1 MGWLDSETRKEL
13 CLFVLTYIQA
23 LNNVVTEQNMID
35 TVRIAQIKKRE
46 ITTSG
51 KSVKLAFFSKKVIV
65 KRGQIPKNEYR
76 KRKL

>member
-1 MGWLDSETRKEL
+1 
-13 CLFVLTYIQA
+13 
-23 LNNVVTEQNMID
+23 MID